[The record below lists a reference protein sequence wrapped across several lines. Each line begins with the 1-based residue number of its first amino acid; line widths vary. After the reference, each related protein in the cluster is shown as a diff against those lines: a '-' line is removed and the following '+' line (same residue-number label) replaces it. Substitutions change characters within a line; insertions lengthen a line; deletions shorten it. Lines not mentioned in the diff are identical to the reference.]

1 MGRVVNRIL
10 YYPASDKRGL
20 DSMAL
25 LQKGVALAAGRMP
38 KMISPRVHSALDYA
52 VAGSFLLM
60 GALLWKRNR
69 RAAIGSVLCGGATAA
84 VSLLTDYPGG
94 VRKVI
99 SYPMHGQID
108 TGLIAM
114 TAAMPRL
121 VSIENDRE
129 AKFFARQAVAKTA
142 ITAMTNFD
150 RVPRKRSQREV
161 ED

>member
-1 MGRVVNRIL
+1 
-10 YYPASDKRGL
+10 
-20 DSMAL
+20 MAL

-69 RAAIGSVLCGGATAA
+69 RAAIGSLLCGGATAA

-94 VRKVI
+94 ARKII

-121 VSIENDRE
+121 VNIEDDRE
-129 AKFFARQAVAKTA
+129 AKFFARQALAKTA

-150 RVPRKRSQREV
+150 YDQRKPSGRDE
-161 ED
+161 EDEGFV

>member
-1 MGRVVNRIL
+1 
-10 YYPASDKRGL
+10 
-20 DSMAL
+20 MAL

-38 KMISPRVHSALDYA
+38 KLISPRVHSALDYA

-60 GALLWKRNR
+60 GALFWKRNQ
-69 RAAIGSVLCGGATAA
+69 RAAIGSLICGGATAA

-94 VRKVI
+94 TRKPI
-99 SYPMHGQID
+99 SYSMHGQID

-121 VSIENDRE
+121 VHIEDDRE
-129 AKFFARQAVAKTA
+129 ARFFARQALAKTA

-150 RVPRKRSQREV
+150 YARQTTLRH
-161 ED
+161 EDEEEGFV

>member
-1 MGRVVNRIL
+1 
-10 YYPASDKRGL
+10 
-20 DSMAL
+20 MAL
-25 LQKGVALAAGRMP
+25 MQKGVALAANRMP
-38 KMISPRVHSALDYA
+38 KMISPRVHAALDYA
-52 VAGSFLLM
+52 IAGSFVLM

-69 RAAIGSVLCGGATAA
+69 RAAIGSLLCGGATAG

-99 SYPMHGQID
+99 PYAMHGQID
-108 TGLIAM
+108 TGLVAM

-129 AKFFARQAVAKTA
+129 AKFFARQALAKTA

-150 RVPRKRSQREV
+150 RLKQKPSQREATDDGFV
-161 ED
+161 